1 MANINVDFD
10 TNDTTAPLSNNT
22 AVGSLWDS
30 AVWDSG
36 VWTGSRILENW
47 QGVTGV
53 GYCAAPRI
61 KIAAMNTTVSWMSTD
76 LVMEP
81 GAIL

>member
-1 MANINVDFD
+1 M
-10 TNDTTAPLSNNT
+10 
-22 AVGSLWDS
+22 WDS
-30 AVWDSG
+30 ASWDSG
-36 VWTGSRILENW
+36 IWVGNSILKNW

-61 KIAAMNTTVSWMSTD
+61 KLAATNTTLSWMSTD

-81 GAIL
+81 GSIL